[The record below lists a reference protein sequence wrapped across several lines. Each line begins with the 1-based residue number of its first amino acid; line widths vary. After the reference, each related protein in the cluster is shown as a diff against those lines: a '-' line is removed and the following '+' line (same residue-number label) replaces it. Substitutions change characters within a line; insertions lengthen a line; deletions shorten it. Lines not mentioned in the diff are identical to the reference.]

1 MTDELESP
9 AKYLEWDSAFFQKR
23 IGRVSSSNMNDQKAD
38 SVDDWARD
46 NHIDCVYYLA
56 DGLELTFARAAESH
70 NYHLMDLRVT
80 FNIDL
85 RYTKIESLKDTKIRP
100 AVHGDIEEL
109 KRMAGEFHEI
119 SRFFADD
126 HFERAKCR
134 ELYELWIE
142 RDFKEANRFLW
153 VCEEQGQIAGYTSAT
168 IDLRD
173 KKAQIGLVGVNPQYR
188 GQGIGL
194 HLQLEVLCQLRKL
207 GINNV
212 EVVTQGRNIKAQN
225 LYQKSGFRL
234 QSIDLWYHKWYTNL

>member
-9 AKYLEWDSAFFQKR
+9 AVYLEWDSAFFQKR
-23 IGRVSSSNMNDQKAD
+23 IGRVNSSNMSHQNAD
-38 SVDDWARD
+38 AVDVWAIK

-100 AVHGDIEEL
+100 AVQGDIAEL
-109 KRMAGEFHEI
+109 KRMASEYHEI

-126 HFERAKCR
+126 HFERSKCR

-153 VCEEQGQIAGYTSAT
+153 VYEEQGKIAGYTSAT

-173 KKAQIGLVGVNPQYR
+173 KKAYIGLVGVNPQFR
-188 GQGIGL
+188 GHGIGL
-194 HLQLEVLCQLRKL
+194 HLQLEVANQLRQL
-207 GINNV
+207 GVNNV
-212 EVVTQGRNIKAQN
+212 EVVTQGRNIIAQN
-225 LYQKSGFRL
+225 LYQKSGYCL
-234 QSIDLWYHKWYTNL
+234 QSIDLWYHKWYTNS